1 MEVAMRPR
9 LLPDTHLL
17 PSDRGVVIS
26 GPRHTAAFALP
37 GMYPWLERLRPFLD
51 GRSSLDQLTAGLAPQ
66 AARHVR
72 TLVDLLVREG
82 FARDAARDLP
92 HGLSPEVRARHAS
105 LIDFVAARADSPE
118 HRFER
123 YRDCA
128 PVVVGAGRLAGALVL
143 ALIASGVAH
152 IRLHIDEAADDG
164 TARLRDCVAQLREED
179 HSFRY
184 EELDGPL
191 DRLPPDTGVL
201 LLGSDVFTPDSM
213 ARAHTLA
220 ERAGVRYG
228 QAVGRGDHIVISAV
242 SEPRGASESPPP
254 GDSSDSGGT
263 ARETTASAG
272 GNARTR
278 KPSSYLGGPVAALA
292 ADQLCLH
299 LLYRTAGLDG
309 PDVDGRPSP
318 VAEPVALD
326 LRTGR
331 LVGADAA

>member
-1 MEVAMRPR
+1 MRPR

-92 HGLSPEVRARHAS
+92 HGLSPQVRSRHAA

-143 ALIASGVAH
+143 ALIASGVAR
-152 IRLHIDEAADDG
+152 IRVHIDEATDDM
-164 TARLRDCVAQLREED
+164 ARLRECVALLGEEGYC
-179 HSFRY
+179 FRH

-228 QAVGRGDHIVISAV
+228 QAVGRGDHVVISTV
-242 SEPRGASESPPP
+242 SDPRSSPESPAPA
-254 GDSSDSGGT
+254 DSPDGGGRS
-263 ARETTASAG
+263 AREPASAL
-272 GNARTR
+272 GNARAR
-278 KPSSYLGGPVAALA
+278 KPSSYLRGPVAALA

-309 PDVDGRPSP
+309 PDGDGRPSP

-331 LVGADAA
+331 FVGADAA